1 MNVLLHIQN
10 FECNVAPLCTE
21 TNCEPSEQKKEVET
35 RIGPDG
41 STEIVLTPQQEDK
54 DKDFKDIEF
63 KDPLKKPLA
72 LDDGRWAVIC
82 WYA

>member
-1 MNVLLHIQN
+1 M
-10 FECNVAPLCTE
+10 
-21 TNCEPSEQKKEVET
+21 ET